1 MSMPVR
7 GHLSFTGKRGGVGV
21 QVNNVEVLVTS
32 QHGTW
37 KVVIVLCLKRL
48 DCVDVYVVLR

>member
-1 MSMPVR
+1 MVTY
-7 GHLSFTGKRGGVGV
+7 LLQGKEGGGVEVGMGV

>member
-1 MSMPVR
+1 MVTY
-7 GHLSFTGKRGGVGV
+7 LLQGKEGGGGGGGGK
-21 QVNNVEVLVTS
+21 VNNVEVLVTS